1 MMRKWTANKVILLT
15 SIGLLI
21 LLGIVAVVSYS
32 QYGKGLGYY
41 LVLVLP
47 FIAIVIGLLGLSTA
61 RWWIAVILA
70 TGIGFWYLYTISP
83 VYDIGFLIPL
93 IFCVILSIAVGVNSR
108 KVSEQLKKH
117 LDENN
122 ESHMR

>member
-1 MMRKWTANKVILLT
+1 MMRKWTANNVILLT

-47 FIAIVIGLLGLSTA
+47 FIAIVIGLLVSIYDKSSVRHLFFNPINFLCYIEYCSW
-61 RWWIAVILA
+61 REQQKSLRAVKKR
-70 TGIGFWYLYTISP
+70 T
-83 VYDIGFLIPL
+83 
-93 IFCVILSIAVGVNSR
+93 SR
-108 KVSEQLKKH
+108 RE
-117 LDENN
+117 
-122 ESHMR
+122 